1 MKFIQTSIAR
11 KLTVMI
17 VGVLLL
23 AVGISTGGS
32 LQRELSGYSNARK
45 TELTGIARVLATSI
59 AVPMATQNR
68 GEAQSVLTTISTMP
82 DVMFVR
88 VRDANGRPFAEMG
101 SAIIMPNQNFT
112 VEEDAGILLLLR
124 SRSMSAEVPIVKAGV
139 QLGTLTVYRDV
150 NAARILLIKILQE
163 ATITL
168 LLTTFAGIFA
178 AWLIQ
183 KQVSTPVQ
191 KLAETMGRVRE
202 TGNFDV
208 LAERV
213 SQDEVGDLADAFN
226 DMLVNI
232 RERDDK
238 LATYRRNLEKTVQKR
253 TLQFRKAR
261 DEAVSANAAKSEF
274 LATMS
279 HEIRTP
285 MNGIMVMAELLSNA
299 DLAARY
305 KRYANVIVN
314 SGQSLLSIIN
324 DILDLSKIE
333 AGKMDL
339 ETIAWSP
346 MRKVGDVINLFEE
359 KATSNGLEIT
369 AYVSPDV
376 PEMVMGDPVR
386 LNQIVSN
393 LVSNAIKFTHEGH
406 VAIEVLREAG
416 TQDMLRFNITDTGI
430 GIPEDKLARVFESF
444 SQADQSTTR
453 EYGGTG
459 LGLSICQKLV
469 RLMGGEIGVTSEEG
483 KGSCF
488 WFTIKAEAADI
499 ETTLPDLTGRQIQVA
514 MKGQAVQANL
524 VRTLQDYG
532 ATVFTQNDAPES
544 TQTLDFIIAD
554 AAVIQQLPDTLL
566 PQGRI
571 CLAAIG
577 DHAPEQ
583 LVQQHKAHDLLFQPI
598 LPDDIVTLAERMA
611 AGQLLGLTALEGSAS
626 NAPTYTTFSGKRI
639 LVADDSAVNREVIIE
654 AMNCLCTEVETVA
667 NGQEAVDRFREE
679 KFDLVFMDCSMPV
692 MDGYEATRQI
702 RAYENEIAAM
712 ATPVIALTAQM
723 AGAATDAWKDA
734 GMDAFLTKPFTLE
747 GISAMMAQ
755 HIEGDAEPQKAI
767 RQDEDHTDPAVVA
780 PAGAPAPATDVTS
793 MLNPDV
799 LAELK
804 QMGEIS
810 GRDMVARALTI
821 FNDSAPAALR
831 NVAESLNSGDVSA
844 LGKAAHALKSMS
856 YNIGAQA
863 LGDACARIE
872 ERAAA
877 GEKADAQT
885 MQQLTDSFQATVNE
899 TTARLTG

>member
-1 MKFIQTSIAR
+1 
-11 KLTVMI
+11 
-17 VGVLLL
+17 
-23 AVGISTGGS
+23 
-32 LQRELSGYSNARK
+32 
-45 TELTGIARVLATSI
+45 
-59 AVPMATQNR
+59 
-68 GEAQSVLTTISTMP
+68 
-82 DVMFVR
+82 
-88 VRDANGRPFAEMG
+88 
-101 SAIIMPNQNFT
+101 
-112 VEEDAGILLLLR
+112 ILLLLR

-139 QLGTLTVYRDV
+139 ELGTLTVYRDV
-150 NAARILLIKILQE
+150 NAARLLLIKILQE

-359 KATSNGLEIT
+359 KATANGLEIT
-369 AYVSPDV
+369 AYVAPDV

-406 VAIEVLREAG
+406 VAIEVIREPD
-416 TQDMLRFNITDTGI
+416 TEDMLRFNIIDTGI

-469 RLMGGEIGVTSEEG
+469 RLMDGEIGVTSEEG

-488 WFTIKAEAADI
+488 WFTIRAEAADS
-499 ETTLPDLTGRQIQVA
+499 ETSLPDLTGKNIQVA

-532 ATVFTQNDAPES
+532 GTVFTQNDAPE
-544 TQTLDFIIAD
+544 TVQDLDFIIAD
-554 AAVIQQLPDTLL
+554 AAVILQLPDNLL

-583 LVQQHKAHDLLFQPI
+583 LVQQQKAHDLLFQPI

-611 AGQLLGLTALEGSAS
+611 AGQLLGLKALEGSAT
-626 NAPTYTTFSGKRI
+626 NVATYTTFSGKRI

-654 AMNCLCTEVETVA
+654 AMNCLCTEVETVT
-667 NGQEAVDRFREE
+667 NGQEAVDRFMEE

-723 AGAATDAWKDA
+723 AGAATNAWKDA

-747 GISAMMAQ
+747 GISTMMAH
-755 HIEGDAEPQKAI
+755 HIEGDSELQKVVRHDEEPAKNTEVTQTTASVP
-767 RQDEDHTDPAVVA
+767 TT
-780 PAGAPAPATDVTS
+780 ATST

-821 FNDSAPAALR
+821 FNESAPGALR
-831 NVAESLNSGDVSA
+831 NVAESMNSGDVSA
-844 LGKAAHALKSMS
+844 LAKAAHALKSMS

-863 LGDACARIE
+863 LGDTCAQIE

-877 GEKADAQT
+877 GSKADAQT
-885 MQQLTDSFQATVNE
+885 MQQLTDNFQATVNE
-899 TTARLTG
+899 TTARLAS